1 MSKFNEIALD
11 LMKRTA
17 AYVPDF
23 DIDGAVPAT
32 AEKPWGN

>member
-23 DIDGAVPAT
+23 NIDGAVPAT